1 MNSNMNSNTHS
12 NANGPQHTQDYIVQD
27 QGVSYVKHVA
37 VKGATGRKGSLPLSY
52 AQQVPQGQ
60 VHQSNSQALSQQYQQ
75 HPGYS

>member
-1 MNSNMNSNTHS
+1 MRVKSNGSG
-12 NANGPQHTQDYIVQD
+12 ANVRTNMQHTGKDNVSGSQHMQDYIVQD

-60 VHQSNSQALSQQYQQ
+60 AHQSNS
-75 HPGYS
+75 

>member
-1 MNSNMNSNTHS
+1 MSSNMNSNTHS
-12 NANGPQHTQDYIVQD
+12 NVNGPQHTQDYIVQD

-52 AQQVPQGQ
+52 AQQAPQGQ
-60 VHQSNSQALSQQYQQ
+60 AHQSNSQASSQQYQQ

>member
-1 MNSNMNSNTHS
+1 MRVKSNGIGNMNN
-12 NANGPQHTQDYIVQD
+12 NANGSQHTQDYIVQD

-60 VHQSNSQALSQQYQQ
+60 VHQSNS
-75 HPGYS
+75 